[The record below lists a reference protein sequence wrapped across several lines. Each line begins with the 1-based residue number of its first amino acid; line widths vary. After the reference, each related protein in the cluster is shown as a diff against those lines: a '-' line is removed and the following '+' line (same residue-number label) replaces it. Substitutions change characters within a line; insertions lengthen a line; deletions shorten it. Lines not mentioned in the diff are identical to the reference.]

1 MYGRAAKRC
10 GDRWDRELS
19 GICGTKHAGLHAQI
33 IQPGS
38 HTNFKHCNPF
48 FRTKNIWDR
57 KSTNLILNPTICW
70 KTVRLAK
77 KSWGEKMTNCL
88 LHRRRRWD
96 CELLCVFSECVFECV
111 YAVIVWL
118 MLGVCAVLAH
128 VRGLSNLIGD
138 TSCLSCAP
146 LFIIPPL
153 RCLGKKKSAN
163 PHLSPLLLCVSVS
176 FSH

>member
-1 MYGRAAKRC
+1 M
-10 GDRWDRELS
+10 S
-19 GICGTKHAGLHAQI
+19 
-33 IQPGS
+33 
-38 HTNFKHCNPF
+38 F
-48 FRTKNIWDR
+48 
-57 KSTNLILNPTICW
+57 
-70 KTVRLAK
+70 
-77 KSWGEKMTNCL
+77 
-88 LHRRRRWD
+88 
-96 CELLCVFSECVFECV
+96 CVCVLSECVFECV
-111 YAVIVWL
+111 HAVIVWL

-153 RCLGKKKSAN
+153 CCSEKKKKSAN

>member
-1 MYGRAAKRC
+1 MYRRAAKRR
-10 GDRWDRELS
+10 GDRWSRELS
-19 GICGTKHAGLHAQI
+19 GICRTKHAGLHAQI

-57 KSTNLILNPTICW
+57 KSTNLILNPPICW
-70 KTVRLAK
+70 KTVRLAE
-77 KSWGEKMTNCL
+77 KSGGGGGEMTNCL

-96 CELLCVFSECVFECV
+96 WELLCVFLECVFECV
-111 YAVIVWL
+111 HAVIVWL

-153 RCLGKKKSAN
+153 RCSGKKKKKK
-163 PHLSPLLLCVSVS
+163 C
-176 FSH
+176 

>member
-1 MYGRAAKRC
+1 MYGRAAKRR

-19 GICGTKHAGLHAQI
+19 GICETKHAGLHAQI
-33 IQPGS
+33 TQPGS

-48 FRTKNIWDR
+48 FWTKNIWDS
-57 KSTNLILNPTICW
+57 KSTNLILNPLICW

-77 KSWGEKMTNCL
+77 KSWRKKMTNCL

-96 CELLCVFSECVFECV
+96 CGLLCVFSKCVFECV
-111 YAVIVWL
+111 HAVIVCL

-153 RCLGKKKSAN
+153 LCSGKKK
-163 PHLSPLLLCVSVS
+163 C
-176 FSH
+176 

>member
-1 MYGRAAKRC
+1 MGPWAN
-10 GDRWDRELS
+10 WDRQHKTRWS
-19 GICGTKHAGLHAQI
+19 PRTNNSAG
-33 IQPGS
+33 GS

-48 FRTKNIWDR
+48 FWTKNIWDH
-57 KSTNLILNPTICW
+57 KSTNLILNPPICW

-77 KSWGEKMTNCL
+77 KSGKKKKKMTNCL

-96 CELLCVFSECVFECV
+96 CELLCALECVFECV
-111 YAVIVWL
+111 CAVIVSL

-153 RCLGKKKSAN
+153 HRLGKKKKKSAN
-163 PHLSPLLLCVSVS
+163 PHLSPSRSPSLLCLSVS